1 MDIEKKWQDAL
12 KNTEIIRSR
21 LMRLYTF
28 ETTELPYIFLAESSV
43 NQGDTV
49 VRKGN
54 ISVDKPLIVLPRDFP
69 IFEGFDFKE
78 NLELNED
85 LVRSFFL
92 VRGVRFPS
100 LKYQNLT
107 LGLDIHE
114 GSLKEAIKFYE
125 ESLKRKED
133 INSALII
140 GNEEAWQFSILIYV
154 AFMFSRSADEDI
166 KRLFDRFKKDKGL
179 S

>member
-54 ISVDKPLIVLPRDFP
+54 VSVDKPLIVLPRDFP
-69 IFEGFDFKE
+69 IFEGFEFKE
-78 NLELNED
+78 NLELDED
-85 LVRSFFL
+85 IIRSFFL

-107 LGLDIHE
+107 LSLDIYE
-114 GSLKEAIKFYE
+114 GSLKEAIKFYVE
-125 ESLKRKED
+125 GLKRKED
-133 INSALII
+133 ITSALIV

-154 AFMFSRSADEDI
+154 AFMFSKSADEDI
-166 KRLFDRFKKDKGL
+166 RKLFEKFKRDKGL